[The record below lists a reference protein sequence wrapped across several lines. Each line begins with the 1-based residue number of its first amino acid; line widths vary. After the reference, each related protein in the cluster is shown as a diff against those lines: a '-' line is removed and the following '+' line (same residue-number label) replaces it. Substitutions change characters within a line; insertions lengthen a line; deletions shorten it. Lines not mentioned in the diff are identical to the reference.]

1 MPPSTPQP
9 EKDDSH
15 QQLLDQMDIYY
26 TPKPFR
32 NPNWKPG
39 TRRNKNTKQI
49 ISEAQRKEASVL
61 ATQNNSGASTPLP
74 MTDANSDGT
83 STPAYTTAASRPVN
97 MAQATQSLSTLVL
110 ERNLQRAASG
120 LATGT
125 GAATGLGAG
134 MSMGMGVGGPAV
146 TYTNIESAPSLHPAN
161 HPHYCDVTGLPSRYT
176 DPKTK
181 LRYYDQEIFAV
192 IRTLPQGAPDQ
203 YLAARGANV
212 ILR

>member
-15 QQLLDQMDIYY
+15 QILLDQMDIYY

-49 ISEAQRKEASVL
+49 ISEASRKEASVL

-83 STPAYTTAASRPVN
+83 VTPAYTTTASRPVN

-110 ERNLQRAASG
+110 ERNLQRAANG
-120 LATGT
+120 P
-125 GAATGLGAG
+125 GASLGAG
-134 MSMGMGVGGPAV
+134 LTLPPGVGMGGPAV
-146 TYTNIESAPSLHPAN
+146 TYTNIESAPSLQAAS
-161 HPHYCDVTGLPSRYT
+161 HPHYCDVTGLPARYT

-181 LRYYDQEIFAV
+181 LRYHDKEIFAV
-192 IRTLPQGAPDQ
+192 VRSLPQGAPDQ

-212 ILR
+212 ILK

>member
-1 MPPSTPQP
+1 MPSTPAP
-9 EKDDSH
+9 HDDSH
-15 QQLLDQMDIYY
+15 QQLLDQMDIFY

-49 ISEAQRKEASVL
+49 ISESQRKEASVL

-74 MTDANSDGT
+74 ATGANSDGAA
-83 STPAYTTAASRPVN
+83 TPVHSSAGSRPVN

-110 ERNLQRAASG
+110 ERNLQRDKASSGAFPGPAGG
-120 LATGT
+120 LTA
-125 GAATGLGAG
+125 
-134 MSMGMGVGGPAV
+134 GPAV

-161 HPHYCDVTGLPSRYT
+161 QKRYCDITGLPSRYT

-181 LRYYDQEIFAV
+181 LRYYDKEIFAV
-192 IRTLPQGAPDQ
+192 VRSLPQGAPDQ

-212 ILR
+212 VLK

>member
-1 MPPSTPQP
+1 
-9 EKDDSH
+9 
-15 QQLLDQMDIYY
+15 MDIYY
-26 TPKPFR
+26 HPKPFR

-49 ISEAQRKEASVL
+49 ISETHRREASVL

-74 MTDANSDGT
+74 ATGATTDGAA
-83 STPAYTTAASRPVN
+83 TPLYSSASSRPVN

-110 ERNLQRAASG
+110 ERNLQRDKAAGGALLGIGGVS
-120 LATGT
+120 LAP
-125 GAATGLGAG
+125 
-134 MSMGMGVGGPAV
+134 GPAV

-161 HPHYCDVTGLPSRYT
+161 HRHYCDVTGLPSKYT

-181 LRYYDQEIFAV
+181 LRYYDKEIFAV
-192 IRTLPQGAPDQ
+192 VRSLPQGAPDQ

-212 ILR
+212 ILK

>member
-9 EKDDSH
+9 ADDSH

-32 NPNWKPG
+32 NPNWKPS
-39 TRRNKNTKQI
+39 TRRNKNTKQM
-49 ISEAQRKEASVL
+49 ISESQRKEASVL
-61 ATQNNSGASTPLP
+61 ATQNNSGASTPIP
-74 MTDANSDGT
+74 TTGATTDGAA
-83 STPAYTTAASRPVN
+83 TPAYSSAASRPLN

-110 ERNLQRAASG
+110 ERNLQRAANG
-120 LATGT
+120 PPAGT
-125 GAATGLGAG
+125 A
-134 MSMGMGVGGPAV
+134 GPAV

-161 HPHYCDVTGLPSRYT
+161 HKHYCDITGLPAKYT

-181 LRYYDQEIFAV
+181 LRYYNGEIFAV
-192 IRTLPQGAPDQ
+192 VRSLPQGAPDQ

-212 ILR
+212 VLK

>member
-9 EKDDSH
+9 ADDSH

-32 NPNWKPG
+32 NPNWKPS
-39 TRRNKNTKQI
+39 TRRNKNTKQM
-49 ISEAQRKEASVL
+49 ISESQRKEASVL
-61 ATQNNSGASTPLP
+61 ATQNNSGASTPIP
-74 MTDANSDGT
+74 TTGATTDGAA
-83 STPAYTTAASRPVN
+83 TPAYSSAASRPLN

-110 ERNLQRAASG
+110 ERNLQRAANG
-120 LATGT
+120 PQAGT
-125 GAATGLGAG
+125 A
-134 MSMGMGVGGPAV
+134 GPAV

-161 HPHYCDVTGLPSRYT
+161 HKHYCDVTGLPAKYT

-181 LRYYDQEIFAV
+181 LRYYNGEIFAV
-192 IRTLPQGAPDQ
+192 VRSLPQGAPDQ

-212 ILR
+212 VLK

>member
-1 MPPSTPQP
+1 MPPSTPKP
-9 EKDDSH
+9 DDDSH
-15 QQLLDQMDIYY
+15 QLLLDQMDIYY
-26 TPKPFR
+26 KPKPFR

-49 ISEAQRKEASVL
+49 ISESQRKEASVL
-61 ATQNNSGASTPLP
+61 ATQNNSGASTPIP
-74 MTDANSDGT
+74 VVGAKSDGAA
-83 STPAYTTAASRPVN
+83 TPVQSSAASRPLN

-110 ERNLQRAASG
+110 ERNLHREKASNTFLGAG
-120 LATGT
+120 LVG
-125 GAATGLGAG
+125 TGLG
-134 MSMGMGVGGPAV
+134 SAV

-161 HPHYCDVTGLPSRYT
+161 HKHYCDVTGLPAKYT

-192 IRTLPQGAPDQ
+192 VRTLPQGAPDQ

-212 ILR
+212 VLK

>member
-1 MPPSTPQP
+1 MPSTPGPQ
-9 EKDDSH
+9 DDSH

-32 NPNWKPG
+32 NPSWKPG
-39 TRRNKNTKQI
+39 TRRNKNIKQI
-49 ISEAQRKEASVL
+49 ISESQRKEASVL

-74 MTDANSDGT
+74 ATGANSDGAA
-83 STPAYTTAASRPVN
+83 TPVHSSAGSRPLN

-110 ERNLQRAASG
+110 ERNLQRDKASG
-120 LATGT
+120 
-125 GAATGLGAG
+125 GAFPGPA
-134 MSMGMGVGGPAV
+134 GPAV

-161 HPHYCDVTGLPSRYT
+161 QKRYCDITGLPSRYT

-181 LRYYDQEIFAV
+181 LRYYDKEIFAV
-192 IRTLPQGAPDQ
+192 VRSLPQGAPDQ

-212 ILR
+212 VLK

>member
-9 EKDDSH
+9 QDDSH

-26 TPKPFR
+26 TPKVFR
-32 NPNWKPG
+32 NPDWKPS

-49 ISEAQRKEASVL
+49 ISETQRREASVL

-74 MTDANSDGT
+74 TTGVNSDGAA
-83 STPAYTTAASRPVN
+83 TPVHSSAASRPLN

-110 ERNLQRAASG
+110 ERNLQRDKASS
-120 LATGT
+120 
-125 GAATGLGAG
+125 GAPFLGVNGA
-134 MSMGMGVGGPAV
+134 GPAV

-161 HPHYCDVTGLPSRYT
+161 HKHYCDITGLPSKYT

-181 LRYYDQEIFAV
+181 LRYYDKEIFAV
-192 IRTLPQGAPDQ
+192 VRSLPQGAPDQ

-212 ILR
+212 VLK

>member
-1 MPPSTPQP
+1 MPPSTPKP
-9 EKDDSH
+9 EDDVH

-26 TPKPFR
+26 ASKPFR
-32 NPNWKPG
+32 NASWKPG

-49 ISEAQRKEASVL
+49 ISETQRKEASVL

-74 MTDANSDGT
+74 ATGATTDGAA
-83 STPAYTTAASRPVN
+83 TPAYSSGASKPLN

-110 ERNLQRAASG
+110 ERNLQKATNGFSG
-120 LATGT
+120 
-125 GAATGLGAG
+125 GL
-134 MSMGMGVGGPAV
+134 GPAV

-161 HPHYCDVTGLPSRYT
+161 HKHYCDITGLPSRYV

-181 LRYYDQEIFAV
+181 LRYYDTEIFAV
-192 IRTLPQGAPDQ
+192 VRSLPQGVPDQ

-212 ILR
+212 VLK

>member
-74 MTDANSDGT
+74 LTDANSDGT
-83 STPAYTTAASRPVN
+83 STPAYTTSASRPVN

-110 ERNLQRAASG
+110 ERNLQRAANG
-120 LATGT
+120 LGVGLGTGT
-125 GAATGLGAG
+125 PLP
-134 MSMGMGVGGPAV
+134 MGMGMGGPAV

-181 LRYYDQEIFAV
+181 LRYHDTEIFAV
-192 IRTLPQGAPDQ
+192 VRSLPQGAPDQ

-212 ILR
+212 ILK